1 MPCFSKVA
9 ASFLKNDY
17 PTRYADLSD
26 HWNQGMESNEL
37 VDGEGNQVLGGSYIP
52 VEKMNEK
59 TTAFLKTIAVQR
71 ISGPKDYPFKQRNEC
86 WYISSIVWD
95 VKEEISSKCGVL
107 IEIEPCSPYYRGT
120 WLTIKMKC
128 EHGKYQWNEHS
139 GILDKFCKD
148 YRFESRKELSFIYCY
163 DLPWPEGQK
172 QREAAVTIEL
182 KGGK

>member
-1 MPCFSKVA
+1 MYCNLVFHSPNNSFKLSAICFSKVA

-17 PTRYADLSD
+17 LTRYADLSD

-37 VDGEGNQVLGGSYIP
+37 VDGEGNQVLGGSCIP

-71 ISGPKDYPFKQRNEC
+71 TSGPKDYPFKQRNER

-95 VKEEISSKCGVL
+95 VKEEIASRYGVT
-107 IEIEPCSPYYRGT
+107 IEIEQCSPYYRGT
-120 WLTIKMKC
+120 WPK
-128 EHGKYQWNEHS
+128 
-139 GILDKFCKD
+139 
-148 YRFESRKELSFIYCY
+148 
-163 DLPWPEGQK
+163 GQK